1 MFWIEQNVW
10 IENKMFGLETKYII
24 LKFKITSGIT
34 QIKLKGGLG
43 FPDRWWEI
51 LSSVPLV
58 WADKRPYG
66 IWELGPVLERMLDTL
81 ICVKLDNNSNPVA
94 FVSYRN

>member
-1 MFWIEQNVW
+1 
-10 IENKMFGLETKYII
+10 MFGLKTKFII

-51 LSSVPLV
+51 LTSVPLV

-66 IWELGPVLERMLDTL
+66 IWELGPVLGRMLDTL